1 MAIDSYVNWERIPRS
16 IDGWER
22 VFKNHDKLSKLN
34 VKCKNC
40 GHTVFPARDRI
51 ICSYCG
57 NWVYKNDKIEFKYKF
72 KEILKRS

>member
-1 MAIDSYVNWERIPRS
+1 MTL
-16 IDGWER
+16 GKK

-57 NWVYKNDKIEFKYKF
+57 SWVYKSDKIEFKYKF
-72 KEILKRS
+72 KEIAKNIDLILI